1 MTQPSSAQRSLMI
14 KVWLGLLGL
23 TLIEVILAYVRI
35 GQGLMLTLLMGFS
48 LVKAAMIMA
57 YFMHLRDD
65 RPALSWMLVP
75 ALAACIVVLLAYL
88 LPDAFRAWG
97 MRP

>member
-1 MTQPSSAQRSLMI
+1 MEAASKSLMI
-14 KVWLGLLGL
+14 KVWIGLLAL
-23 TLIEVILAYVRI
+23 TLVEVVLAYVQL
-35 GQGLMLTLLMGFS
+35 GQTLMLTLLMGFS

-57 YFMHLRDD
+57 YFMHLKFD

-75 ALAACIVVLLAYL
+75 PLVASIVVLLAYM
-88 LPDAFRAWG
+88 LPDGFRALE